1 MRIVEDY
8 IDVQTDLIEINS
20 AVYIGDYAIRLF
32 FNDGVCKLVDFKSFL
47 ETSSH
52 PSIKKY
58 LDETKFKQFIILDGN
73 LNWNDYDLIFPIADL
88 HQGVVQN
95 SISNYNLSQ

>member
-8 IDVQTDLIEINS
+8 MDFQTDLIEINS
-20 AVYIGDYAIRLF
+20 AVYIGDYAIRIF
-32 FNDGVCKLVDFKSFL
+32 FNDGLFKLVDFKAFL
-47 ETSSH
+47 ESSSH

-88 HQGVVQN
+88 YRGIV
-95 SISNYNLSQ
+95 

>member
-8 IDVQTDLIEINS
+8 IDVKTDLIEINS
-20 AVYIGDYAIRLF
+20 AVYIGDYEIRLV
-32 FNDGVCKLVDFKSFL
+32 FNDGVSKLVDFKSFL
-47 ETSSH
+47 ESSSH

-58 LDETKFKQFIILDGN
+58 LDETKFKQFLILDGN

-88 HQGVVQN
+88 YQG
-95 SISNYNLSQ
+95 II